1 MNPARHGTARIPHGL
16 LMLSAA
22 AILWLAAL
30 SGIAA
35 EDILTADQYFA
46 KLSQRY
52 ATIDDYEGTVVIHS
66 GSEKMTGKLSFKSPS
81 LLRIDF
87 SSPAEQVI
95 LFDGARLVVYIPQY
109 RAVLQQEA
117 GATGAGAAALASRE
131 GLAMMKRSYT
141 MAWESS
147 PAPVPL
153 DPGAAE
159 MVQRLVLNRKSAS
172 EGFRTLK
179 LSVNPETLLI
189 RRIEGWTL
197 ANERISFDLSGI
209 RTNQSIP
216 ASRFLYDAPA
226 SANVYNNFL
235 FQ

>member
-1 MNPARHGTARIPHGL
+1 MKTRTVVRARGL
-16 LMLSAA
+16 VVASLMAAMLLVAA
-22 AILWLAAL
+22 AGSDAQ
-30 SGIAA
+30 
-35 EDILTADQYFA
+35 DMLTADLFFA
-46 KLSQRY
+46 RVSLKY
-52 ATIDDYEGTVVIHS
+52 AAIDDYEGTIAINT
-66 GSEKMTGKLSFKSPS
+66 GSEKMIGKLSFKSPS

-87 SSPAEQVI
+87 SNPAEQVI

-109 RAVLQQEA
+109 RAILQQEA
-117 GATGAGAAALASRE
+117 GSTGAGAAALASRE

-141 MAWESS
+141 MAWEQS

-153 DPGAAE
+153 DPGSSE
-159 MVQRLVLNRKSAS
+159 MVMRLVLNRRSAS

-179 LSVNPETLLI
+179 VSVLADSNLI

-197 ANERISFDLSGI
+197 ANERIVFDFTGI
-209 RTNQSIP
+209 RTNQNIP
-216 ASRFLYDAPA
+216 NSRFLYDAPA